1 MRREAFG
8 VTKKG
13 ESAWLYSLENRQGLK
28 AQVTDYGAALVRMMV
43 PDRDGR
49 MRDVVLGYGDVSG
62 YEKGTCFFGATVG
75 RCANRIRGG
84 STLHAMQLDGKHII
98 VRHRRN
104 RGQNNMEED
113 RFSIVMLL
121 KTFCLTCYRLGKVE
135 AGNTVAIHIGK
146 QTTSELHH
154 YIQDLVIIKRGE
166 REEKTSIKEP

>member
-84 STLHAMQLDGKHII
+84 SFTLRGKTFLLEKNDNGVNTLHGGRDFTNQ
-98 VRHRRN
+98 
-104 RGQNNMEED
+104 
-113 RFSIVMLL
+113 
-121 KTFCLTCYRLGKVE
+121 RLWKVE
-135 AGNTVAIHIGK
+135 ERRGAKHHLPSAHARTETRDFQEQWISG
-146 QTTSELHH
+146 LHM
-154 YIQDLVIIKRGE
+154 
-166 REEKTSIKEP
+166 S

>member
-75 RCANRIRGG
+75 
-84 STLHAMQLDGKHII
+84 
-98 VRHRRN
+98 
-104 RGQNNMEED
+104 
-113 RFSIVMLL
+113 
-121 KTFCLTCYRLGKVE
+121 
-135 AGNTVAIHIGK
+135 
-146 QTTSELHH
+146 
-154 YIQDLVIIKRGE
+154 
-166 REEKTSIKEP
+166 

>member
-84 STLHAMQLDGKHII
+84 SFTLRGKTFLLEKNDNGVNTLHGGRDFTNQ
-98 VRHRRN
+98 
-104 RGQNNMEED
+104 
-113 RFSIVMLL
+113 
-121 KTFCLTCYRLGKVE
+121 RLWKVE
-135 AGNTVAIHIGK
+135 KEEAQSITFLLHSPDGDQGFPGTVDIRVS
-146 QTTSELHH
+146 TL
-154 YIQDLVIIKRGE
+154 R
-166 REEKTSIKEP
+166 

>member
-84 STLHAMQLDGKHII
+84 SFTL
-98 VRHRRN
+98 
-104 RGQNNMEED
+104 RG
-113 RFSIVMLL
+113 
-121 KTFCLTCYRLGKVE
+121 KTFLLTKTKPR
-135 AGNTVAIHIGK
+135 
-146 QTTSELHH
+146 
-154 YIQDLVIIKRGE
+154 KR
-166 REEKTSIKEP
+166 KTPAENASIKNATPAPATDVSM